1 MADGRLPLGQTIED
15 GAAGGSPSA
24 WNVRFR
30 SCSTIRLG
38 ILTVELMFNH
48 GRLLLWLERVG
59 CIALARC
66 GRESLPDPCPAERAE
81 RFSARAGASPAAG
94 SLASALPSGPSRGF
108 PGRAAPARPRR
119 SWLLSF
125 RQHTPSADLVPPA
138 APAGVSPGILQPSLS
153 HRAGEVPPTRPPVRQ
168 AGDAASPELA
178 IMAAARPTARCPYRG
193 ARAHHHARVENA
205 REDIRGG
212 GPAEQAGSRV
222 LHRVDDLA
230 QPDALGP
237 GGSQPWAATP
247 LGVGSGI
254 IYQLHVFRCV
264 RRESS
269 DRRLDRVLWG
279 SPRTH
284 PLGSGP
290 SAPGGLRGGRERGSG
305 RRNGA
310 G

>member
-1 MADGRLPLGQTIED
+1 MADYCC
-15 GAAGGSPSA
+15 GSNGWDAS
-24 WNVRFR
+24 
-30 SCSTIRLG
+30 
-38 ILTVELMFNH
+38 
-48 GRLLLWLERVG
+48 RLLGADEN
-59 CIALARC
+59 RC
-66 GRESLPDPCPAERAE
+66 LTLVRRSE
-81 RFSARAGASPAAG
+81 
-94 SLASALPSGPSRGF
+94 PSGFPLVRVRPRRRDHSLRRSHPVPLVDS